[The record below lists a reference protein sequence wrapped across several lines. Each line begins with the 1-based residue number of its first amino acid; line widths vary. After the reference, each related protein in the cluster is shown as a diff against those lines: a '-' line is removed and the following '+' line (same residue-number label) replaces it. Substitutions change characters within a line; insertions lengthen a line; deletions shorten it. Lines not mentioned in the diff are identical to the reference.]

1 MLNLTKKFIQLKSV
15 RPNIGYTKAG
25 LKMINDK
32 FYKNSAIVTLANLLT
47 GMLAFIFSII
57 LSRKIGTEGMG
68 LYGLIMP
75 IYSLAICIVAEGLI
89 TAISKITA
97 GYFSKNDF
105 TNLKRTISVTAFFIL
120 IWAIFISFMLYLL
133 SGFLSSKVI
142 NDARTVYALRI
153 LCPAVIIIPI
163 SAIFKGYFY
172 GSGKFYVTSLIDI
185 CEKAFR
191 VTILLFA
198 IVILSSDNLQETV
211 TSAFAAVALGEF
223 LSFFIL
229 LFSYFK
235 NSRNEGSTQ
244 NIQNKPQLL
253 FNVLAISLPL
263 CLNGILSSILSTAS
277 SLILP
282 RRLASTGITYAA
294 ALSLIGKFSGMALN
308 ITFFP
313 MVIVGSMS
321 TVLVPDISTNIT
333 MRDFRSVKKRVR
345 QVFSIA
351 AMVGI
356 STVIMNLIIP
366 DELGMLVY
374 KRDDL
379 GSYIK
384 FAAICSLL
392 TYISIPTYG
401 ILNGLGKQKVI
412 LMNSLTVSVMEVIL
426 IYILS
431 AIPGIN
437 IYGLGITLVITSVT
451 ALIIN
456 MRELKKTLEIQLP
469 FLNFLKSLIIGVITF
484 FTVKFISGLLPQND
498 LSFKCITVIL
508 LTYLL
513 PFIIWRIR
521 NPLKPKAT

>member
-1 MLNLTKKFIQLKSV
+1 MLK
-15 RPNIGYTKAG
+15 
-25 LKMINDK
+25 DK
-32 FYKNSAIVTLANLLT
+32 FYKNSAIVTLANLMT
-47 GMLAFIFSII
+47 GMLAFTFSII

-68 LYGLIMP
+68 LYGLVMP

-105 TNLKRTISVTAFFIL
+105 TNIRRTISITAFFIL
-120 IWAIFISFMLYLL
+120 IWAVFVAFMMFLL

-142 NDARTVYALRI
+142 NDARTVYALRV
-153 LCPAVIIIPI
+153 LCPAVIIIPM

-172 GSGKFYVTSLIDI
+172 GIGKFYVTSLIDI
-185 CEKAFR
+185 CEKAMR
-191 VTILLFA
+191 VTFLSFA
-198 IVILSSDNLQETV
+198 IVIISTENLQETV
-211 TSAFAAVALGEF
+211 TAAFAAVALGEF
-223 LSFFIL
+223 VSFFIL
-229 LFSYFK
+229 FFSYLR
-235 NSRNEGSTQ
+235 NSREDGTVHK
-244 NIQNKPQLL
+244 IQNKPQLL

-263 CLNGILSSILSTAS
+263 CLNGILTSILSTAS

-282 RRLASTGITYAA
+282 RRLASTGITYAD

-321 TVLVPDISTNIT
+321 TVLVPDISTNVT
-333 MRDFRSVKKRVR
+333 RQDLGSVKKRVR

-356 STVIMNLIIP
+356 STVLMNLIIP

-379 GSYIK
+379 GNYIR

-392 TYISIPTYG
+392 SYIAIPTYG
-401 ILNGLGKQKVI
+401 ILNGLGRQKVI
-412 LMNSLTVSVMEVIL
+412 LKNSLIVSVMEVIL
-426 IYILS
+426 IYILT
-431 AIPGIN
+431 AIQKIN

-456 MRELKKTLEIQLP
+456 IREIKRTLEIQLP
-469 FLNFLKSLIIGVITF
+469 FLNFLKSLLIGFITYF
-484 FTVKFISGLLPQND
+484 IVKSVNSLLPQS
-498 LSFKCITVIL
+498 LLMIKCITVIL
-508 LTYLL
+508 ISYLL
-513 PFIIWRIR
+513 PFALWKIR
-521 NPLKPKAT
+521 RPKKLK

>member
-1 MLNLTKKFIQLKSV
+1 ML
-15 RPNIGYTKAG
+15 
-25 LKMINDK
+25 NDK
-32 FYKNSAIVTLANLLT
+32 FYKNSAIVTLANLMT

-68 LYGLIMP
+68 LYGLVMP

-89 TAISKITA
+89 TAVSKITA

-105 TNLKRTISVTAFFIL
+105 TNIRRTISVTIFFIL
-120 IWAIFISFMLYLL
+120 TWSVFVSVMFYLL

-153 LCPAVIIIPI
+153 LCPAIIIIPI

-172 GSGKFYVTSLIDI
+172 GIGKFYVTSLIDI
-185 CEKAFR
+185 CEKAMR
-191 VTILLFA
+191 VTFLSFA
-198 IVILSSDNLQETV
+198 IAVLCSDNLQETV
-211 TSAFAAVALGEF
+211 TAALGAVALGEF
-223 LSFFIL
+223 VSFSIL
-229 LFSYFK
+229 LLSYFK
-235 NSRNEGSTQ
+235 SSRNEGIAQ
-244 NIQNKPQLL
+244 KVQNKPQLL
-253 FNVLAISLPL
+253 FDVLAISLPL
-263 CLNGILSSILSTAS
+263 CLNGILTSILSTAS

-282 RRLASTGITYAA
+282 RRLATTGITYAG
-294 ALSLIGKFSGMALN
+294 ALSLVGKFSGMALN

-321 TVLVPDISTNIT
+321 TVLVPDITTNLT
-333 MRDFRSVKKRVR
+333 VHDFRSVRSRIR
-345 QVFSIA
+345 QVFNIA

-379 GSYIK
+379 GVYIR

-392 TYISIPTYG
+392 SYITIPTYG

-431 AIPGIN
+431 GIPSIN

-451 ALIIN
+451 ALVIN
-456 MRELKKTLEIQLP
+456 MRELKKTLEIRLP
-469 FLNFLKSLIIGVITF
+469 LLNFLKSLLIGTITYF
-484 FTVKFISGLLPQND
+484 IVKFICGLLPQNN
-498 LSFKCITVIL
+498 LLLKCITVIL
-508 LTYLL
+508 LAYLL
-513 PFIIWRIR
+513 PFVIWRMK
-521 NPLKPKAT
+521 NVFKQKTA